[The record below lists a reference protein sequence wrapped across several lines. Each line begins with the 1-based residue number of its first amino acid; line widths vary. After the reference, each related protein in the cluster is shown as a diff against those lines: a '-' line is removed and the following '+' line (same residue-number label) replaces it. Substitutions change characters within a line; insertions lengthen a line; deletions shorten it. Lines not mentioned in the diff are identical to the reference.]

1 MATDLT
7 NVFGDE
13 ICVTAQPQIIHRQYI
28 GYPGANGLTSM
39 HLGTRGS
46 QILITGRLRAAGN
59 TYSLARAALKSLIR
73 DIEELRKPDV
83 AADDYSFNGETF
95 YDCVLDAFE
104 LLRDAG
110 GKAIH
115 FNTDKECFCDFVA
128 VFVSLSY

>member
-1 MATDLT
+1 MATYLT

-46 QILITGRLRAAGN
+46 QILITGRLRAEGN
-59 TYSLARAALKSLIR
+59 SYYNARAALKSLIR
-73 DIEELRKPDV
+73 DIEELRQPDV
-83 AADDYSFNGETF
+83 AAADYSFNGETF
-95 YDCVLDAFE
+95 YDCAIDAFE

-115 FNTDKECFCDFVA
+115 FNTDKECFCDFIA
-128 VFVSLSY
+128 VLTSQY